1 MRAPIAIR
9 GLLLAVLVAASANAG
24 ARRYARVGEV
34 QGAPGVQVHAA
45 DAWRTAVRNLPLIE
59 TSRIQT
65 GPQDRIEVELDDG
78 SFLRLSGDALA
89 ELSDYTEL
97 STGQRVTLISI
108 DHGVAY
114 FTGEPRVHDTLSL
127 ALPGTQITLRQGS
140 RIRLAAYP
148 QSSNA
153 AVLEGSVKF
162 TTPGMEMDLRA
173 GQFIQ
178 VYAGASDHFTLLREI
193 PKMEAD
199 EWSEGRDKSGAGYG
213 QWDLDRSGG
222 WVQTPESGLVW
233 KPRTEENWRP
243 FRDGRWEWYDEA
255 GYTWVA
261 REPWGW
267 LPYHYGRWLQDPQL
281 GWVWSPDRRPNPI
294 YKPGDVYWLRGT
306 GRIAWGPLA
315 PSEVWTGAGR
325 PQQYAPANSTI
336 GPFLA
341 GVRVIDPAKLDEK
354 LAANPGEALAGM
366 TFALA
371 PISPALSADRFEAQ
385 RPELK
390 TAETPAP
397 LVTSAEPRVE
407 QAAYAEQQQAPS
419 APPPPP
425 AFAADLPPA
434 PVDYADASAP
444 LETYIP
450 VPVYTGIVVVDP
462 PLRDEH
468 AGNTGNPPAGGKT
481 PSNPVGNPVGN
492 PIEPPRHETPIKVPE
507 PEPPRNTRKDYDP
520 KSTGN

>member
-1 MRAPIAIR
+1 MKAPIAIR
-9 GLLLAVLVAASANAG
+9 SLLLASLVAATANAG
-24 ARRYARVGEV
+24 VRRYARVGEM
-34 QGAPGVQVHAA
+34 QGAPEVQVHAA
-45 DAWRTAVRNLPLIE
+45 DPWRTAERNLPLIE
-59 TSRIQT
+59 SSRIQS
-65 GPQDRIEVELDDG
+65 GPQDRLEVELDDG
-78 SFLRLSGDALA
+78 SFLRLAGDALA
-89 ELSDYTEL
+89 ELSDYAQL

-108 DHGVAY
+108 DHGVTY
-114 FTGEPRVHDTLSL
+114 FTGEPRIHDTLSL

-140 RIRLAAYP
+140 RIRLVANP
-148 QSSNA
+148 QSSEV

-162 TTPGMEMDLRA
+162 TTPSLEMDLRA
-173 GQFIQ
+173 GQFIRIH
-178 VYAGASDHFTLLREI
+178 AGASDHFTLLREI

-199 EWSEGRDKSGAGYG
+199 EWSEGRDKSV
-213 QWDLDRSGG
+213 QSDMDRSGG
-222 WVQTPESGLVW
+222 WVQTPESGIVW
-233 KPRTEENWRP
+233 KPRTDENWRP

-261 REPWGW
+261 RETWGW
-267 LPYHYGRWLQDPQL
+267 VPYHYGRWLQDPQL
-281 GWVWSPDRRPNPI
+281 GWVWVPDRRPNPI

-325 PQQYAPANSTI
+325 AQQYAPANSTVA
-336 GPFLA
+336 PFLA
-341 GVRVIDPAKLDEK
+341 GVHVIDPAGLDEK

-366 TFALA
+366 TFAVA

-407 QAAYAEQQQAPS
+407 QAAYAEQAPPP

-425 AFAADLPPA
+425 PPFAADLPPA
-434 PVDYADASAP
+434 PVDYADASATP

-450 VPVYTGIVVVDP
+450 VPVYTGIVVIDP
-462 PLRDEH
+462 PLREVQVS
-468 AGNTGNPPAGGKT
+468 NPPASGKS
-481 PSNPVGNPVGN
+481 P
-492 PIEPPRHETPIKVPE
+492 EPPRHEPPIKVPQP
-507 PEPPRNTRKDYDP
+507 PEPPRNTKKDSDP
-520 KSTGN
+520 KSSGN